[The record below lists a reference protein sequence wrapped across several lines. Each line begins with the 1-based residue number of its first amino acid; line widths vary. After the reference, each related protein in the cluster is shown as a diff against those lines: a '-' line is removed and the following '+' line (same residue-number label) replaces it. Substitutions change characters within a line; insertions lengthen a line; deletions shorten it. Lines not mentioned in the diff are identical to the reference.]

1 MLKSYALK
9 TFKKPQFEWFQ
20 TCSQFHGSKMKQTT
34 SVAIVG
40 RPNVGKSR
48 LFNRLAAKRI
58 SIVHDRPGVTRD
70 VVVADSPEGYV
81 LMDTGGIGMQPA
93 MTPME
98 IQNATE
104 EQADFAIR
112 AASLLLFV
120 VDGREGLLPL
130 DESLSAKFRKMGKQ
144 PVLVVNKMD
153 EPEKGYSF
161 PEFARLGFEVM
172 VGVSAEHGHGIGEL
186 IEIIAGKLPP
196 VSHLC
201 NEGDQ
206 KRTKI
211 AFVGRPN
218 VGKSSLCNRLL
229 NMERLIV
236 SEMPGTTR
244 ETVELDLDY
253 KTSDAEE
260 PWCFRLF
267 DTAGL
272 KRKKRID
279 SSLDYF
285 SAVRTKHAIEDVD
298 VVFLVLDAREGVT
311 KQDKILANHIL
322 EAGRALSVIVNKW
335 DLAIESFRKNP
346 LSGYQDEKDFRKSY
360 LKSIRKEL
368 FFLPDSP
375 ISFASAHTGY
385 AIEDFLRMGRDL
397 DARMEKS
404 ISTSALNKLI
414 GEMWEH
420 RPPAKVGGK
429 RFKVFYAVQVENRPF
444 RVKLFCNREEKL
456 NDQYKRYLE
465 KGIQQRFGLSGCP
478 LKFSLAG
485 KEARFTQNM

>member
-1 MLKSYALK
+1 MNEAI
-9 TFKKPQFEWFQ
+9 
-20 TCSQFHGSKMKQTT
+20 

-48 LFNRLAAKRI
+48 LFNRLVGRRI

-93 MTPME
+93 MTPLA
-98 IQNATE
+98 IQQATE
-104 EQADFAIR
+104 EQAEFAIR

-130 DESLSAKFRKMGKQ
+130 DQTLAEKFRKMGKQ

-153 EPEKGYSF
+153 EPEKGYAFS
-161 PEFARLGFEVM
+161 EFSRLGFESM
-172 VGVSAEHGHGIGEL
+172 AGVSAEHGHGIGDL
-186 IEIIAGKLPP
+186 IESIAAKLPP
-196 VSHLC
+196 APPLSGGIE
-201 NEGDQ
+201 NQ
-206 KRTKI
+206 RTKI
-211 AFVGRPN
+211 AFIGRPN

-229 NMERLIV
+229 DMERLIV
-236 SEMPGTTR
+236 SDLPGTTR

-253 KTSDAEE
+253 KTEGASE
-260 PWCFRLF
+260 PWRFRLF

-272 KRKKRID
+272 KRKNRID

-285 SAVRTKHAIEDVD
+285 SAVRTKHAIDEVD

-311 KQDKILANHIL
+311 KQDKILAGHAL
-322 EAGRALSVIVNKW
+322 DSGRALSILVNKW
-335 DLAIESFRKNP
+335 DLALESFRKDP
-346 LSGYQDEKDFRKSY
+346 LPGYEDEKDFRKSY
-360 LKSIRKEL
+360 LSSIRKEL

-375 ISFASAHTGY
+375 ISFVSAQTGF
-385 AIEDFLRMGRDL
+385 AMEDFLQVARDL
-397 DARMEKS
+397 DARMNKS

-465 KGIQQRFGLSGCP
+465 KGIQKRFGLSGCP

-485 KEARFTQNM
+485 KEARYTEEKE

>member
-1 MLKSYALK
+1 M
-9 TFKKPQFEWFQ
+9 EII
-20 TCSQFHGSKMKQTT
+20 

-48 LFNRLAAKRI
+48 LFNRLVGRRV

-81 LMDTGGIGMQPA
+81 LMDTGGIGMQPE
-93 MTPME
+93 MTSVE

-112 AASLLLFV
+112 AATLLLFV
-120 VDGREGLLPL
+120 VDGREGLIPL
-130 DESLSAKFRKMGKQ
+130 DETLAAKFRKMGKE
-144 PVLVVNKMD
+144 PILVVNKMD
-153 EPEKGYSF
+153 EPERGYSSS
-161 PEFARLGFEVM
+161 EFAKLGFKAM
-172 VGVSAEHGHGIGEL
+172 VGVSAEHGHGVGQL
-186 IEIIAGKLPP
+186 IESVAERLPP
-196 VSHLC
+196 ISAIPS
-201 NEGDQ
+201 GDQ
-206 KRTKI
+206 SHRTKI
-211 AFVGRPN
+211 AFIGRPN

-236 SEMPGTTR
+236 SDVPGTTR

-253 KTSDAEE
+253 QAEGQE
-260 PWCFRLF
+260 KPWCFRLF

-272 KRKKRID
+272 KRKNRVD

-285 SAVRTKHAIEDVD
+285 SAVRTKHAIEAVD

-311 KQDKILANHIL
+311 KQDKILAGHVLDQGKSLSIL
-322 EAGRALSVIVNKW
+322 VNKW
-335 DLAIESFRKNP
+335 DLALESFRKDP
-346 LSGYQDEKDFRKSY
+346 LPGYEDEKEFRKSY
-360 LKSIRKEL
+360 IKSVRKEL
-368 FFLPDSP
+368 FFIPDSP
-375 ISFASAHTGY
+375 ISFVSAQTGY
-385 AIEDFLRMGRDL
+385 AVQDFLQVARDL
-397 DARMEKS
+397 NARMDKT

-429 RFKVFYAVQVENRPF
+429 RFKVFYAVQVETRPF
-444 RVKLFCNREEKL
+444 RIKLFCNREEKL
-456 NDQYKRYLE
+456 NDQYRRYLE
-465 KGIQQRFGLSGCP
+465 KGIQQRFGLAGCP

-485 KEARFTQNM
+485 KEARYKEEQTV

>member
-1 MLKSYALK
+1 M
-9 TFKKPQFEWFQ
+9 EII
-20 TCSQFHGSKMKQTT
+20 

-48 LFNRLAAKRI
+48 LFNRLVGRRV

-81 LMDTGGIGMQPA
+81 LMDTGGIGMQPE
-93 MTPME
+93 MTSVE

-112 AASLLLFV
+112 AATLLLFV
-120 VDGREGLLPL
+120 VDGREGLIPL
-130 DESLSAKFRKMGKQ
+130 DETLAAKFRKMGKE
-144 PVLVVNKMD
+144 PILVVNKMD
-153 EPEKGYSF
+153 EPERGYSSS
-161 PEFARLGFEVM
+161 EFAKLGFKAM
-172 VGVSAEHGHGIGEL
+172 VGVSAEHGHGVGQL
-186 IEIIAGKLPP
+186 IESVAERLPP
-196 VSHLC
+196 ISAIPS
-201 NEGDQ
+201 GDQ
-206 KRTKI
+206 SHRTKI
-211 AFVGRPN
+211 AFIGRPN

-236 SEMPGTTR
+236 SDVPGTTR

-253 KTSDAEE
+253 QTEGQEK

-272 KRKKRID
+272 KRKNRVD

-285 SAVRTKHAIEDVD
+285 SAVRTKHAIEAVD

-311 KQDKILANHIL
+311 KQDKILAGHVLDQGKSLSIL
-322 EAGRALSVIVNKW
+322 VNKW
-335 DLAIESFRKNP
+335 DLALESFRKDP
-346 LSGYQDEKDFRKSY
+346 LPGYEDEKEFRKSY
-360 LKSIRKEL
+360 IKSVRKEL
-368 FFLPDSP
+368 FFIPDSP
-375 ISFASAHTGY
+375 ISFVSAQTGY
-385 AIEDFLRMGRDL
+385 AVQDFLQVARDL
-397 DARMEKS
+397 NARMDKT

-429 RFKVFYAVQVENRPF
+429 RFKVFYAVQVETRPF
-444 RVKLFCNREEKL
+444 RIKLFCNREEKL
-456 NDQYKRYLE
+456 NDQYRRYLE
-465 KGIQQRFGLSGCP
+465 KGIQQRFGLAGCP

-485 KEARFTQNM
+485 KEARYKEEQTV

>member
-1 MLKSYALK
+1 M
-9 TFKKPQFEWFQ
+9 EII
-20 TCSQFHGSKMKQTT
+20 

-48 LFNRLAAKRI
+48 LFNRLVGRRV

-81 LMDTGGIGMQPA
+81 LMDTGGIGMQPE
-93 MTPME
+93 MTSVE

-104 EQADFAIR
+104 EQADFAIH
-112 AASLLLFV
+112 AATLLLFV
-120 VDGREGLLPL
+120 VDGREGLIPL
-130 DESLSAKFRKMGKQ
+130 DETLAAKFRKMGKE
-144 PVLVVNKMD
+144 PILVVNKMD
-153 EPEKGYSF
+153 EPERGYSSS
-161 PEFARLGFEVM
+161 EFAKLGFKAM
-172 VGVSAEHGHGIGEL
+172 VGVSAEHGHGVGQL
-186 IEIIAGKLPP
+186 IESVAERLPP
-196 VSHLC
+196 ISAIPS
-201 NEGDQ
+201 GDQ
-206 KRTKI
+206 SHRTKI
-211 AFVGRPN
+211 AFIGRPN

-236 SEMPGTTR
+236 SDVPGTTR

-253 KTSDAEE
+253 QTEGQEK

-272 KRKKRID
+272 KRKNRVD

-285 SAVRTKHAIEDVD
+285 SAVRTKHAIEAVD

-311 KQDKILANHIL
+311 KQDKILAGHVLDQGKSLSIL
-322 EAGRALSVIVNKW
+322 VNKW
-335 DLAIESFRKNP
+335 DLALESFRKDP
-346 LSGYQDEKDFRKSY
+346 LPGYEDEKEFRKSY
-360 LKSIRKEL
+360 IKSVRKEL
-368 FFLPDSP
+368 FFIPDSP
-375 ISFASAHTGY
+375 ISFVSAQTGY
-385 AIEDFLRMGRDL
+385 AVQDFLQVARDL
-397 DARMEKS
+397 NARMDKT

-429 RFKVFYAVQVENRPF
+429 RFKVFYAVQVETRPF
-444 RVKLFCNREEKL
+444 RIKLFCNREEKL
-456 NDQYKRYLE
+456 NDQYRRYLE
-465 KGIQQRFGLSGCP
+465 KGIQQRFGLAGCP

-485 KEARFTQNM
+485 KEARYKEEQNV

>member
-1 MLKSYALK
+1 MNESI
-9 TFKKPQFEWFQ
+9 
-20 TCSQFHGSKMKQTT
+20 

-48 LFNRLAAKRI
+48 LFNRLVGRRI

-93 MTPME
+93 MTPVE
-98 IQNATE
+98 IQQATE
-104 EQADFAIR
+104 EQAEFAIR
-112 AASLLLFV
+112 AANLLLFV

-130 DESLSAKFRKMGKQ
+130 DQTLAQKFRKMGKR

-153 EPEKGYSF
+153 EPEKGYAFS
-161 PEFARLGFEVM
+161 EFARLGFDSM
-172 VGVSAEHGHGIGEL
+172 AGVSAEHGHGVGDL
-186 IEIIAGKLPP
+186 LEIIASKLPP
-196 VSHLC
+196 SPPLAGGVE
-201 NEGDQ
+201 NT
-206 KRTKI
+206 RTKI
-211 AFVGRPN
+211 AFIGRPN

-229 NMERLIV
+229 DMERLIV
-236 SEMPGTTR
+236 SDVPGTTR

-253 KTSDAEE
+253 QTEGAEE
-260 PWCFRLF
+260 PWRFRLF

-272 KRKKRID
+272 KRRNRID
-279 SSLDYF
+279 TSLDYF
-285 SAVRTKHAIEDVD
+285 SSVRTKHAIDEVD

-311 KQDKILANHIL
+311 KQDKIMAGHALDS
-322 EAGRALSVIVNKW
+322 GRALSILVNKW
-335 DLAIESFRKNP
+335 DLALESFRKDP
-346 LSGYQDEKDFRKSY
+346 LPGYEDEKDFRKSY
-360 LKSIRKEL
+360 IKSIRKEL

-375 ISFASAHTGY
+375 ISFVSAQTGF
-385 AIEDFLRMGRDL
+385 AMQDFLQVARDL
-397 DARMEKS
+397 DVRMNKS

-414 GEMWEH
+414 SEMWEH

-444 RVKLFCNREEKL
+444 RIKLFCNREEKL

-485 KEARFTQNM
+485 KEARYTEEKE

>member
-1 MLKSYALK
+1 MESI
-9 TFKKPQFEWFQ
+9 
-20 TCSQFHGSKMKQTT
+20 

-48 LFNRLAAKRI
+48 LFNRLAGRRI

-70 VVVADSPEGYV
+70 VVVADSREGYV
-81 LMDTGGIGMQPA
+81 LMDTGGIGMQPE
-93 MTPME
+93 MTPSE
-98 IQNATE
+98 IQRATE

-130 DESLSAKFRKMGKQ
+130 DEILAAKFRKMGKY
-144 PVLVVNKMD
+144 PLLAVNKMD
-153 EPEKGYSF
+153 EPEKGYGF
-161 PEFARLGFEVM
+161 AEFAKLGFDQM
-172 VGVSAEHGHGIGEL
+172 VGISAEHGHGEKEL
-186 IEIIAGKLPP
+186 MQAVAQRLPLRLSDPKGSTEI
-196 VSHLC
+196 
-201 NEGDQ
+201 
-206 KRTKI
+206 RTKI
-211 AFVGRPN
+211 AFIGRPN

-229 NMERLIV
+229 DMERLIV
-236 SEMPGTTR
+236 SDVPGTTR
-244 ETVELDLDY
+244 ETVELDLDFRVPEQ
-253 KTSDAEE
+253 KKA
-260 PWCFRLF
+260 WLFRLF

-272 KRKKRID
+272 KRTKRID

-285 SAVRTKHAIEDVD
+285 SSVRTKHAIDEVD

-311 KQDKILANHIL
+311 KQDKTLANHCL
-322 EAGRALSVIVNKW
+322 ESGRALSILVNKW
-335 DLAIESFRKNP
+335 DLALESFRKNP
-346 LSGYQDEKDFRKSY
+346 LPGYKDEMDFRRSY
-360 LKSIRKEL
+360 LNSIRKEL

-375 ISFASAHTGY
+375 VSFVSAQTGY
-385 AIEDFLRMGRDL
+385 AMTDFLQVARDL
-397 DARMEKS
+397 NARMDKS

-456 NDQYKRYLE
+456 NVQYQRYLE
-465 KGIQQRFGLSGCP
+465 KGIQQRFGLAGCP

-485 KEARFTQNM
+485 KEARYAEEKN